1 MNKETILMENI
12 TKIIFECKAL
22 LNEQAEPF
30 QKKMKTKHSRLKKR
44 VIGHGG
50 QANTPPFTDK
60 PSMKRSKSAP
70 PMGEDSIR
78 EVVREELK
86 KYLIEEGFW
95 DKMKKAGLAMALGG
109 TLAGG
114 ASVIANVNADSNKQE
129 IAMQQYMQQQK
140 ETQLIYAKYYD
151 SLMKPPPTS
160 QKELLA
166 WQKDIKSSMSSNLHL
181 NDGLIDAIMKDI
193 GTASKE
199 GEPPII
205 EIYKAIARA
214 ANMATWAAEYE
225 SQHKEDPNFKELD
238 AIMYGMEK
246 LESKGMLQENKRQR
260 RS

>member
-1 MNKETILMENI
+1 MENI
-12 TKIIFECKAL
+12 TKLIFECKAL

-95 DKMKKAGLAMALGG
+95 DKMKKASLAMALGG

-129 IAMQQYMQQQK
+129 IADQQYMQQEK
-140 ETQLIYAKYYD
+140 ETQLIHDKYYD
-151 SLMKPPPTS
+151 SLIKPPPSSPVT

-166 WQKDIKSSMSSNLHL
+166 WQKDIKYSMSSNLNL
-181 NDGLIDAIMKDI
+181 NDRVIDAIMKDI

-199 GEPPII
+199 GEPIQI
-205 EIYKAIARA
+205 HNATIRA
-214 ANMATWAAEYE
+214 ANMATYATEYE

-238 AIMYGMEK
+238 AIMHGMQK
-246 LESKGMLQENKRQR
+246 LESEGIVNENKRQR